1 MVSNK
6 CVHLYIIKNNNKEMA
21 AITLTPE
28 YKKRIVSSISETE
41 RLLQKEEKY
50 SFDLQNHE
58 LIAGYKKHL
67 LFLADLLTKESLTP
81 NFSI

>member
-1 MVSNK
+1 MCSIARVCTFVPTK
-6 CVHLYIIKNNNKEMA
+6 QIKNMT

-58 LIAGYKKHL
+58 LIAGCKKHL
-67 LFLADLLTKESLTP
+67 LFLADLLTKESFVP
-81 NFSI
+81 NFSN